1 MCARRGPAFVAEKWR
16 FRYSG
21 NPPVGRPLGSLGAV
35 LGSDGSRA
43 TVAIWVAAALL
54 GGFALLHLAGG
65 RGSDGGAP
73 VRIDRAPASGWPAPA
88 ARRAAAASTCTSRG
102 RCGSPGSCICDDGAR
117 VAEALERAGGPGP
130 RADLAGVN
138 LAARLEDGQQVIVP
152 VRGAG
157 GAAGAATAAPAAPAR
172 TAARPRPAAPACR
185 SRAWERQ
192 RSSSSTRSTASAR
205 PWPSESSSTARST
218 EASARLAE
226 LREVEGIGE
235 KRFEGLRE
243 ALQP

>member
-1 MCARRGPAFVAEKWR
+1 M
-16 FRYSG
+16 
-21 NPPVGRPLGSLGAV
+21 

-73 VRIDRAPASGWPAPA
+73 VRIDRAPASGGRGGGSRGRP
-88 ARRAAAASTCTSRG
+88 AAASTCTSRG
-102 RCGSPGSCICDDGAR
+102 PCGSPASCIWTTGAR

-157 GAAGAATAAPAAPAR
+157 GAAAPRPQRRLRRARRQRGPAR
-172 TAARPRPAAPACR
+172 QRRRAEAEPGSGNRRAARPDRRHRPDPGPANHPVPHGAR
-185 SRAWERQ
+185 RLPLARPSFARWR
-192 RSSSSTRSTASAR
+192 ASAR
-205 PWPSESSSTARST
+205 SASRACARRCSRDGGT
-218 EASARLAE
+218 VGPPDRRRRGAGR
-226 LREVEGIGE
+226 
-235 KRFEGLRE
+235 
-243 ALQP
+243 